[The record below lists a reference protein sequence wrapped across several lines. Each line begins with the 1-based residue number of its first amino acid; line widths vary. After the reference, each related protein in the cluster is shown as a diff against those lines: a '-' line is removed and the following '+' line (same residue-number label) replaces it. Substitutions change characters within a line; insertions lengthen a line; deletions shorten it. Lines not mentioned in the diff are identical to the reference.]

1 MSYRLTTFVILFGAC
16 GCGPA
21 DPVSAPAPEVTR
33 PADRA
38 PSEKE
43 KIEALIKHVEGLK
56 DAVFVRNGTDYDA
69 ATAARFLRGK
79 WDQAAD
85 VKSAKEFIDKVASV
99 SSTSGKPYLIRF
111 KDGKAVKAG
120 DYLRAELE
128 KIEKGER

>member
-1 MSYRLTTFVILFGAC
+1 MSYRLAALVILVSTY
-16 GCGPA
+16 GCGPG

-33 PADRA
+33 PADGA

-69 ATAARFLRGK
+69 ATAGRFLRGK
-79 WDQAAD
+79 WDQAAG
-85 VKSAKEFIDKVASV
+85 VKSAKDFIDKVGSV

-111 KDGKAVKAG
+111 KDGKEVKAG
-120 DYLRAELE
+120 D
-128 KIEKGER
+128 